1 MPERI
6 AGWLFDFQCRK
17 GRLSEEQRKLYVYA
31 YNLLI
36 SRAVVYV
43 LLLLAGLLLG
53 NLKEMALFLL
63 AFIPLRQYAGGVHFE
78 GAGNC
83 IAASSILIC
92 LSGQYLK
99 YYPEIPLPLFF
110 VWIAAAF
117 IIIVLA
123 PVGCAYKKLV
133 PIEQKVYK
141 RRTRITFCIEC
152 AVLMVSYFMD
162 CIWISKGIMLAQAVL
177 AVSIMLGWIKE
188 NFFKHG
194 VSKN

>member
-36 SRAVVYV
+36 SRVVVYV

-99 YYPEIPLPLFF
+99 YYHGISLPLFF
-110 VWIAAAF
+110 MWIAAAC
-117 IIIVLA
+117 IIIALA
-123 PVGCAYKKLV
+123 PVGCDNKKLV

-141 RRTRITFCIEC
+141 RRTRIVFCIEC
-152 AVLMVSYFMD
+152 VAFMVSYFMN
-162 CIWISKGIMLAQAVL
+162 CIWISKGIILAQTVL
-177 AVSIMLGWIKE
+177 AVSIILGWIKE
-188 NFFKHG
+188 NLIQSGFYF
-194 VSKN
+194 

>member
-17 GRLSEEQRKLYVYA
+17 GTLNEEQRKLYVYA

-99 YYPEIPLPLFF
+99 YYPEISLPLFLAW
-110 VWIAAAF
+110 VAASC
-117 IIIVLA
+117 IIIALA
-123 PVGCAYKKLV
+123 PVGCANKKLA

-141 RRTRITFCIEC
+141 RRTRIVFCIEC
-152 AVLMVSYFMD
+152 VALMISYFMD
-162 CIWISKGIMLAQAVL
+162 CIWISKGVIVAQTVL
-177 AVSIMLGWIKE
+177 AVSIILG
-188 NFFKHG
+188 
-194 VSKN
+194 